1 MSKPEDLLD
10 AMAHSVMTPP
20 KSCPVASPE
29 LPIETSSTPPPSPYS
44 VHQTVFSFYYN
55 KQQMFL

>member
-29 LPIETSSTPPPSPYS
+29 LPIETSSTPPLPLQCPPNS
-44 VHQTVFSFYYN
+44 VL
-55 KQQMFL
+55 FLL